1 MFGGRITGKEMWVWR
16 WLMTSVPDFSGTK
29 LCQASKQ
36 ELSEPTNFL
45 QGAEKANLVQ
55 KWEEGKEKPWGFL
68 ERLPNVR

>member
-1 MFGGRITGKEMWVWR
+1 
-16 WLMTSVPDFSGTK
+16 MTSVPDFSGTK

-55 KWEEGKEKPWGFL
+55 KVRRGEGED
-68 ERLPNVR
+68 VRVSREAPKCSLASP